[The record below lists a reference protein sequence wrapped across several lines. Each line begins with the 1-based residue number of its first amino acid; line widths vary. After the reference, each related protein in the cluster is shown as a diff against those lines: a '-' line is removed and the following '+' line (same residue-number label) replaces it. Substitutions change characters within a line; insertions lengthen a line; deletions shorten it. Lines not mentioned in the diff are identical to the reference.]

1 MAGPVAGRSDGSF
14 PNRVV
19 IGGTLVSS
27 QALRYTPAG
36 VPIVTASLRHESEQ
50 SEAGQARRVECPL
63 ELVVIGEDAQRF
75 AAIAPGSELKLAGF
89 LAARHRNSPVLVL
102 HVTEFRTIQTD

>member
-1 MAGPVAGRSDGSF
+1 MVAGRNA
-14 PNRVV
+14 NRVV
-19 IGGTLVSS
+19 ISAVLVSS

-36 VPIVTASLRHESEQ
+36 VPILAASVRHESEQ
-50 SEAGQARRVECPL
+50 SEAGRARRVECPL
-63 ELVVIGEDAQRF
+63 ELVVIGDDAQRF
-75 AAIAPGSELKLAGF
+75 AAIEPGSELRLAGF